1 MNMPMDYV
9 VFEPIDENF
18 AQLIVRIL
26 EERGYSAGYQLGY
39 PHNKIFIKVD
49 DKDEADR
56 ISGIIGKFMKK
67 FNLAEGGIAASK
79 LDALT
84 SKLGS
89 LIPEQP
95 NRKLEKPVENN
106 EKKTEDNYV
115 DHSEKPESE
124 IHNKAKIEELRNKID
139 GKLSQI
145 NALISENP
153 KDRINEKRR
162 IERDTLVWVLQNLP
176 D

>member
-9 VFEPIDENF
+9 VFEPADENF

-49 DKDEADR
+49 DKEEADR
-56 ISGIIGKFMKK
+56 ISSIIVKFMKK
-67 FNLAEGGIAASK
+67 FNLTEGGIAPSK
-79 LDALT
+79 LDTLT

-95 NRKLEKPVENN
+95 NRKLEKPAENNAQKVENN
-106 EKKTEDNYV
+106 NV
-115 DHSEKPESE
+115 DHSEKLETE
-124 IHNKAKIEELRNKID
+124 VYNKAMLEELRGKIAE
-139 GKLSQI
+139 KLNQLNSS
-145 NALISENP
+145 ISENP
-153 KDRINEKRR
+153 KDRSNEKRR
-162 IERDTLVWVLQNLP
+162 IERDTLVWVLQNMQ
-176 D
+176 